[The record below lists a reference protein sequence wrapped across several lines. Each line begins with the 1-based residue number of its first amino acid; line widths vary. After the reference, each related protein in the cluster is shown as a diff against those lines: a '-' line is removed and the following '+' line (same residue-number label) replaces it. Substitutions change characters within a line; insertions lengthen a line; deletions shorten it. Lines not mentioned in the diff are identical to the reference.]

1 MGPLQCKIWFCTGPN
16 YKLNSCSTH
25 PLRLTRVP
33 CLRHCR
39 ASAPRPYSVSSTAV
53 KMPEEVL
60 QEEQQ
65 ELEEEEEQAE
75 VQVEEQQ
82 VEQEEQEDPEDY
94 GAGGYR
100 KVTVGEVLKNR
111 CSPTSS
117 PLPHLPS
124 SPPGTWWRGSWAGAP
139 CPQCGG
145 AGIRP
150 PARR

>member
-1 MGPLQCKIWFCTGPN
+1 
-16 YKLNSCSTH
+16 
-25 PLRLTRVP
+25 
-33 CLRHCR
+33 
-39 ASAPRPYSVSSTAV
+39 
-53 KMPEEVL
+53 MPEEVL

-82 VEQEEQEDPEDY
+82 EQVEEHEEGLEVEQEEQEDPADY
-94 GAGGYR
+94 GAGGY
-100 KVTVGEVLKNR
+100 KTVTVGEVLDNR
-111 CSPTSS
+111 CSPPPPLSPTS
-117 PLPHLPS
+117 LPHLPS

-150 PARR
+150 PAPR